1 MWYRGLLLSASQRLV
16 QIERALGRADLA
28 SGKAQIIG
36 RRSEAAM
43 TKEDLDGTHVS
54 TGFQQVNGEG
64 VSKAMRRDWFGN
76 IGTLMRPMAEW
87 RS

>member
-1 MWYRGLLLSASQRLV
+1 
-16 QIERALGRADLA
+16 
-28 SGKAQIIG
+28 
-36 RRSEAAM
+36 M

-76 IGTLMRPMAEW
+76 IGTLMRPMADLLYGESADVAADSIA
-87 RS
+87 REEPLFGLVHSPPVLEHFE